1 MIQVFFDII
10 GVFDII
16 IFVLLSKKVAEMSH
30 SVQYQWSSDGNVV
43 TERIMKH
50 EIHLKSGWEQ

>member
-1 MIQVFFDII
+1 MIQSFFDII
-10 GVFDII
+10 GVFII
-16 IFVLLSKKVAEMSH
+16 ILVLLSKKVAEMSH

-50 EIHLKSGWEQ
+50 EIHLKSG